1 MRNRVS
7 YTRAHPSLTL
17 VVPNAQIVNMR
28 KKVTNA
34 KKLAN
39 EVTNVYFPCIIS
51 DSTHHDGVI
60 YAHRGLE
67 EDWDIEDRS
76 ETLLEPVMF
85 SKATE
90 RSNFGRNMLQC
101 FSLRLVECSIN
112 NNLIQLYGYIAT
124 QNDGDCM
131 VNYVL
136 IRNRDDPIIAHRGS
150 LIQMIGPK
158 GGIEMVYPVLIEF
171 DMRIENGGK
180 EEDDPR
186 LIDGAINCNLYRPWK
201 PVIHRINGDCGVVE
215 ISLAC
220 VEYVVE
226 ATIEVA
232 VSEMHRGFGLSL
244 RPWKPVIHRING
256 DCGVVEIS
264 LACVEYVVE
273 ATIEVA
279 VSEMH
284 RGFGLSL
291 RSIVYVWEAYE
302 EIQLFHGTVDQ
313 LCGFRRFVL
322 AISLSD
328 VMILK
333 FKLGNTGVELRPSF
347 KVKPHGCS
355 SRQIKHE
362 LANISVKFGNNK
374 MFSVVGHQTKLYGCA
389 SRKKNLELASVT
401 VKETVENFEEQMAK
415 IYGVAL
421 DASDG
426 GDMED
431 ALRRCPRLKCKEY
444 FRVEDLEEKNRAEAR
459 G

>member
-1 MRNRVS
+1 
-7 YTRAHPSLTL
+7 
-17 VVPNAQIVNMR
+17 MR

-244 RPWKPVIHRING
+244 R
-256 DCGVVEIS
+256 
-264 LACVEYVVE
+264 
-273 ATIEVA
+273 
-279 VSEMH
+279 
-284 RGFGLSL
+284 
-291 RSIVYVWEAYE
+291 SIVYVWEAYE

-362 LANISVKFGNNK
+362 LANISVK
-374 MFSVVGHQTKLYGCA
+374 
-389 SRKKNLELASVT
+389 VT
-401 VKETVENFEEQMAK
+401 WST
-415 IYGVAL
+415 I
-421 DASDG
+421 
-426 GDMED
+426 
-431 ALRRCPRLKCKEY
+431 
-444 FRVEDLEEKNRAEAR
+444 
-459 G
+459 